1 VLNFIIIVVSL
12 IVGILLRKSG
22 RLPDS
27 TPNILNRYVI
37 WIALPAAILAT
48 VPTLDLDA
56 SHLIPATMPW
66 FVFIVGF
73 VIFWIASKPMGIEKR
88 TLGALLLTGTLGN
101 TSFVGFPMLRALIGE
116 ESLKTAIM
124 IDQAGSFLVVSSLGL
139 ITANVFSRHETSVKE
154 ILRRIMLFPPF
165 IVLLL
170 ALLLRSIEIGDGFTS
185 FFRILSYTLGPA
197 ALIAVGYQLRFNKSL
212 LRKKSKVLTLGLT
225 YKLLIAPAL
234 VAWCYSLLAIDDQ
247 AWLVTSLEA
256 AMPPMITAAIIANEH
271 GLDDELTSLMVGIGI
286 PLSIVTVPLW
296 YLVLG

>member
-1 VLNFIIIVVSL
+1 MLNFIIIVVSL
-12 IVGILLRKSG
+12 ILGILLRKSG

-139 ITANVFSRHETSVKE
+139 ITANIFSRHETSIKE
-154 ILRRIMLFPPF
+154 ILRRIILFPPF
-165 IVLLL
+165 IVLIL

-185 FFRILSYTLGPA
+185 VFRILSYSLGPA

-247 AWLVTSLEA
+247 AWLVTSLES

-286 PLSIVTVPLW
+286 PLSIFTVPLW